1 MVQSGTDETI
11 YYIKQFYQEQV
22 RPVRGQATLIEHPHI
37 IDPSQ
42 HTVVNDFDNDIILFA
57 YDIILKYGMILCM
70 ISDMIS

>member
-1 MVQSGTDETI
+1 MIQKGMNETI

-22 RPVRGQATLIEHPHI
+22 RGQATYSSTSTSSTPL
-37 IDPSQ
+37 SM
-42 HTVVNDFDNDIILFA
+42 VNDFDNDIILFA